1 MSSLVSL
8 QTSILERKLQKPNQG
23 KSSPVEA
30 GSTEA
35 TAEARPSSTDQRV
48 ETREVVSHQDPKE
61 ECAKEH
67 DERDQKEDQS
77 LEDGSQRKEEEGP
90 QPNGLR
96 AQACAGDS
104 PTAAPSLDREGTSRG
119 PAWCGF

>member
-1 MSSLVSL
+1 MVSL

-77 LEDGSQRKEEEGP
+77 LEDGSQRKEEEEEKEEKEKEKSGE
-90 QPNGLR
+90 GKV
-96 AQACAGDS
+96 QAPHAS
-104 PTAAPSLDREGTSRG
+104 PGSSTISGKKIVNYR
-119 PAWCGF
+119 